1 MSYHIK
7 SRWAGTLSPA
17 EIEEARTSGVP
28 LAYDPAQQGW
38 VAYDA
43 EDAHDDPPRAPSF
56 RQPAGD
62 LSELAGIRLRQWRID
77 DLAVYRMLLDDP
89 EIWRFMYEP
98 YPAPLTDEMAR
109 QLLQVSAVERHHKVR
124 AAEFEGEVI
133 GQTRIL
139 FDGPDLG
146 PGEAEISFWLGRQ
159 FWGRGLG
166 TNMVRLA
173 GLRGFARHPAVT
185 KIIAF
190 VHPENAGSLRLMEK
204 AGYVADGQRADGWA
218 RLSRLRP

>member
-1 MSYHIK
+1 MSYQVK
-7 SRWAGTLSPA
+7 SRWSGTLSPA
-17 EIEEARTSGVP
+17 EIEEARSSGVP

-38 VAYDA
+38 VACDA
-43 EDAHDDPPRAPSF
+43 MDADDDPPRAASF

-62 LSELAGIRLRQWRID
+62 LHQLGGIRLRPWRMD
-77 DLAVYRMLLDDP
+77 DLAVFRMLLDDP
-89 EIWRFMYEP
+89 EIWRFMYEA

-109 QLLQVSAVERHHKVR
+109 QLLQVAAVERHHKVR

-139 FDGPDLG
+139 FDSPDIG
-146 PGEAEISFWLGRQ
+146 QNEAEISYWLGRQ

-173 GLRGFARHPAVT
+173 GLRAFARHPAVT
-185 KIIAF
+185 RILAF

-204 AGYVADGQRADGWA
+204 AGYVADGHRADGWI
-218 RLSRLRP
+218 RLSRQRP